1 MIKRVPWNKGLTKET
16 DKRVAKYAET
26 KTGVPMAK
34 ETKEILR
41 QQRLGTIHSEET
53 KHKISESLTGE
64 KNPFYGKKHTE
75 KTKRIIGK
83 KNSGKYEDR
92 FGKEKSNEIKSKLSD
107 ALKGENNPFYG
118 KKLSK
123 EHIEKRTTTVIER
136 GSYKGKNN
144 PMYGKGYLI
153 AGENNGS
160 WNGGSSFGNY
170 GLEWT
175 DELRTH
181 IRKRDKFVCQVCGK
195 NGYIVHHIDYIKE
208 NNKETNLITTC
219 NSCHGKTNFNKEYW
233 QPLFEE
239 KIKVIYGNN

>member
-1 MIKRVPWNKGLTKET
+1 MKKKRIAWNKGLTKET

-26 KTGVPMAK
+26 KTGIPMSN

-41 QQRLGTIHSEET
+41 QQRLGKPLSEE
-53 KHKISESLTGE
+53 HRRRISESITGE
-64 KNPFYGKKHTE
+64 KNPFYGKKHTK
-75 KTKRIIGK
+75 KTKDIIGK
-83 KNSGKYEDR
+83 NNSGKLEDR
-92 FGKEKSNEIKSKLSD
+92 FGQDRAKEIKAKISD
-107 ALKGENNPFYG
+107 SIRGEKNPFYG
-118 KKLSK
+118 KHLTEEHKEKISK
-123 EHIEKRTTTVIER
+123 NHANMS
-136 GSYKGKNN
+136 GSNN

-160 WNGGSSFGNY
+160 WNGGSSFGDY